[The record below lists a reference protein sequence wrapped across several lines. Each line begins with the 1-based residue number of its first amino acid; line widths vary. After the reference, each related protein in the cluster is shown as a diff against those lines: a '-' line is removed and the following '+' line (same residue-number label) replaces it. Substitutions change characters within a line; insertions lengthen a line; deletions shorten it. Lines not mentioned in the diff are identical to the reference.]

1 MIQPAPAPGD
11 KDVPAL
17 DSANPEVWNLDNLP
31 PDLDYFRSSEAYQVE
46 LSDFFQGPLD
56 LLLHL
61 LQKDKL
67 DIYDIPIARITDQ
80 FIRHIEVI
88 QSVSLDQAGDFLT
101 MAATLLV
108 IKMKVLMPSRLEGD
122 VVEEE
127 DPRAE
132 LVRQLL
138 EYKRFK
144 EAAEAFQTQET
155 ARQCFHLR
163 GGKYPFAGDLDLQP
177 KLRIEMYDLLAAVAG
192 IFERLNSRPGHA
204 VIREPFTVGEKI
216 NLILDRL
223 ANGGMVAFEDLFAQ
237 DSIKMEVIVTFIAV
251 LEMVKLGKL
260 HFLQT
265 EVHGPIWIQ
274 KPAEDVDDSAESSA
288 VQLEARESTA

>member
-1 MIQPAPAPGD
+1 MIEPAGITGAREDTG
-11 KDVPAL
+11 
-17 DSANPEVWNLDNLP
+17 SAMEASGSWSLDNLP
-31 PDLDYFRSSEAYQVE
+31 ADLEYFRTSQAYQVE

-61 LQKDKL
+61 IQKEQV

-88 QSVSLDQAGDFLT
+88 KSVSLDQAGDFLT

-108 IKMKVLMPSRLEGD
+108 IKMKMLMPSRLGGED
-122 VVEEE
+122 VEEE

-132 LVRQLL
+132 LVRRLL

-144 EAAEAFQTQET
+144 EVAETFQEQENQ
-155 ARQCFHLR
+155 RRRFHLR
-163 GGKYPFAGDLDLQP
+163 GTKFPFSEELDLEP

-192 IFERLNSRPGHA
+192 IFERIQSTPGHA
-204 VIREPFTVGEKI
+204 VVREPFTVGEKI
-216 NLILDRL
+216 ELIRARL
-223 ANGGMVAFEDLFAQ
+223 EQGGLVAFEDLFAE

-251 LEMVKLGKL
+251 LEMAKLGRIN
-260 HFLQT
+260 FLQT
-265 EVHGPIWIQ
+265 EPHGPIWIQ
-274 KPAEDVDDSAESSA
+274 LPSEERVAAES
-288 VQLEARESTA
+288 VARESQA

>member
-1 MIQPAPAPGD
+1 MIKPADMPGD
-11 KDVPAL
+11 RDVSGATGTETGVWTL
-17 DSANPEVWNLDNLP
+17 DSLP
-31 PDLDYFRSSEAYQVE
+31 ADLEYFRTSKAYRVE

-61 LQKDKL
+61 IQKEQV

-108 IKMKVLMPSRLEGD
+108 IKMKMLMPSRLGGD
-122 VVEEE
+122 ELEEE

-132 LVRQLL
+132 LVRKLL

-144 EAAEAFQTQET
+144 EMAEAFRKQET
-155 ARQCFHLR
+155 ARRSYHLR
-163 GGKYPFAGDLDLQP
+163 GTRYPFAGDLDLEP
-177 KLRIEMYDLLAAVAG
+177 KLRIEVYDLLAAVAG
-192 IFERLNSRPGHA
+192 IFERLTTQPGHA
-204 VIREPFTVGEKI
+204 VVREPFTVEEKI
-216 NLILDRL
+216 ALIVQRL
-223 ANGGMVAFEDLFAQ
+223 ETGGMVAFEDLFAA

-251 LEMVKLGKL
+251 LELVKRGRLQ
-260 HFLQT
+260 FLQT
-265 EVHGPIWIQ
+265 EVHGPIWIR
-274 KPAEDVDDSAESSA
+274 KPASDKDGDAGEPEA
-288 VQLEARESTA
+288 AREASA

>member
-1 MIQPAPAPGD
+1 MIEPAGITGAREDTG
-11 KDVPAL
+11 
-17 DSANPEVWNLDNLP
+17 SAVEASGSWSLDNLP
-31 PDLDYFRSSEAYQVE
+31 ADLEYFRTSQAYQVE

-61 LQKDKL
+61 IQKEQV

-88 QSVSLDQAGDFLT
+88 KSVSLDQAGDFLT

-108 IKMKVLMPSRLEGD
+108 IKMKMLMPSRLGGED
-122 VVEEE
+122 VEEE

-132 LVRQLL
+132 LVRRLL

-144 EAAEAFQTQET
+144 EVAESFQEQET
-155 ARQCFHLR
+155 HRRRFHLR
-163 GGKYPFAGDLDLQP
+163 GTRFPFSDNLDLEP

-192 IFERLNSRPGHA
+192 IFERIQTTPGHA
-204 VIREPFTVGEKI
+204 VVREPFTVGEKI
-216 NLILDRL
+216 ELIRARL
-223 ANGGMVAFEDLFAQ
+223 EQGGLVAFEDLFAE

-251 LEMVKLGKL
+251 LEMAKAGRIN
-260 HFLQT
+260 FLQT
-265 EVHGPIWIQ
+265 EPHGPIWIQ
-274 KPAEDVDDSAESSA
+274 LPSEEQVAAEPV
-288 VQLEARESTA
+288 ARENSA

>member
-1 MIQPAPAPGD
+1 MEASG
-11 KDVPAL
+11 
-17 DSANPEVWNLDNLP
+17 SWSLDNLP
-31 PDLDYFRSSEAYQVE
+31 ADLEYFRTSQAYQVE

-61 LQKDKL
+61 IQKEQV

-88 QSVSLDQAGDFLT
+88 KSVSLDQAGDFLT

-108 IKMKVLMPSRLEGD
+108 IKMKMLMPSRLGGED
-122 VVEEE
+122 VEEE

-132 LVRQLL
+132 LVRRLL

-144 EAAEAFQTQET
+144 EVAETFQEQENQ
-155 ARQCFHLR
+155 RRRFHLR
-163 GGKYPFAGDLDLQP
+163 GTKFPFSEELDLEP

-192 IFERLNSRPGHA
+192 IFERIQSTPGHA
-204 VIREPFTVGEKI
+204 VVREPFTVGEKI
-216 NLILDRL
+216 ELIRARL
-223 ANGGMVAFEDLFAQ
+223 EQGGLVAFEDLFAE

-251 LEMVKLGKL
+251 LEMAKLGRIN
-260 HFLQT
+260 FLQT
-265 EVHGPIWIQ
+265 EPHGPIWIQ
-274 KPAEDVDDSAESSA
+274 LPSEERVAAES
-288 VQLEARESTA
+288 VARESQA